1 MAKIDYKTHIKRLN
15 LHLMPILVWVG
26 AIFCVVGLFQKKA
39 ERFVVVGIA
48 QSNSIQIASTCNGRL
63 ESIPVQL
70 FEEVKQGQTLAVINT
85 VLDNEKL
92 ESTLQAEQQVLFAE
106 IEQLDAELNDSRRI
120 LDADIKDRR
129 AEWIAERRAF
139 RSDIAKA
146 RLNILTIEAT
156 LKPDMIRL
164 ENLKLNDKIYLMQDG
179 VANSNTISYDLKK
192 MRLEYQELAKRVESN
207 QALLDQAN
215 AELALA
221 EDRRKEYSANY
232 PGLVS
237 SDEQIDDLILKSI
250 NVVQKKIELLWVQ
263 PEPLVLR
270 APFDGIVRQLPC
282 KTGEAVSV
290 GVPIVTIEEMR
301 PSIVLAYTGEGP
313 INLIQEDMEVEM
325 VTNND
330 PPQIGVTRVVTLG
343 PAIEMVPDRLWRNP
357 NVPQWGRPFLVQIP
371 EGMNLISGEMVGI
384 RKL

>member
-48 QSNSIQIASTCNGRL
+48 QSNSVQIASTCNGRL

-106 IEQLDAELNDSRRI
+106 IEQLEAELNDSRRI
-120 LDADIKDRR
+120 LDADTKDRR
-129 AEWIAERRAF
+129 ADWTAERRAF

-156 LKPDMIRL
+156 LKPDTIRL

-179 VANSNTISYDLKK
+179 IANSNTISYELKK

-221 EDRRKEYSANY
+221 EDRREEYSANY
-232 PGLVS
+232 PELVS

-263 PEPLVLR
+263 PEPLVLK

-282 KTGEAVSV
+282 KTGEAVST
-290 GVPIVTIEEMR
+290 GISIVTIEEML
-301 PSIVLAYTGEGP
+301 PSIVLAYTGDGP
-313 INLIQEDMEVEM
+313 TNLIQEDMEVEM